1 MLTRD
6 EFALWLNMDENDY
19 WNFEGR
25 KSVDAVVLFAAL
37 LSLGARRAP
46 SSSTSPASIDLA
58 AAGVCCLSV
67 GGDRRR
73 RPREL

>member
-37 LSLGARRAP
+37 LSLGARGAP
-46 SSSTSPASIDLA
+46 FFQHLA
-58 AAGVCCLSV
+58 GQH
-67 GGDRRR
+67 
-73 RPREL
+73 RPRRGGRLLS